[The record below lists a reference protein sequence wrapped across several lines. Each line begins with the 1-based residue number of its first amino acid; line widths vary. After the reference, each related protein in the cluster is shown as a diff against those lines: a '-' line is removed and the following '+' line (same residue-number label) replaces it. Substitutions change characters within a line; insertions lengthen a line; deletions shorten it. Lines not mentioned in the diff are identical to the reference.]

1 MSNKKIRRQHQ
12 EATKVGLNCA
22 FKQELHCLVATCA
35 ICVKLTMRL
44 EVEEGKQK
52 SAIWKAGVGV
62 SNLVKKWVNKCLH
75 LDKRFTG
82 LNTLLLSQG

>member
-1 MSNKKIRRQHQ
+1 
-12 EATKVGLNCA
+12 
-22 FKQELHCLVATCA
+22 
-35 ICVKLTMRL
+35 VKLTMRL
-44 EVEEGKQK
+44 EVEEGRQK
-52 SAIWKAGVGV
+52 SAIWEAGVGV